1 MQNITAMQRP
11 AFRFWFDGPSDHPNA
26 SLSRATEESAGFDM
40 WTKNPTEHV
49 YVEQTVRRLID
60 TGIHVQIPP
69 GWVGI
74 LKTRSSMAK
83 QGFTVEAGVIDSD
96 YRGPVKVMLSCDA
109 RDYDPSKNIAR
120 TGPPG
125 IRVDCSKAIAQLL
138 LVPHG
143 TFCAERVADLS
154 DLTETIRGNG
164 GFGSTDAPQLPGQPS
179 EPRSSDPIPHV
190 IVAHDGT
197 RSVWPSLRAYNDSVR
212 EVMTWG
218 GD

>member
-1 MQNITAMQRP
+1 MQRT

-26 SLSRATEESAGFDM
+26 SLGRATEESAGFDM
-40 WTKNPTEHV
+40 WAKNPTEPV
-49 YVEQTVRRLID
+49 YVEQSVRCLID
-60 TGIHVQIPP
+60 TGIYVQIPP

-109 RDYDPSKNIAR
+109 RDCDPSKNIAR
-120 TGPPG
+120 TGPRG

-143 TFCAERVADLS
+143 TFCAERVTNLA
-154 DLTETIRGNG
+154 DLTETIRGSG
-164 GFGSTDAPQLPGQPS
+164 GFGSTNAPQPSPGPG
-179 EPRSSDPIPHV
+179 SSDPENAPPV
-190 IVAHDGT
+190 VFVASDGT
-197 RSVWPSLRAYNDSVR
+197 RSVWPSRRAYDDSVQA
-212 EVMTWG
+212 VMTW
-218 GD
+218 D